1 MEDTLQESNAC
12 LIDVNFNTL
21 RKYVFTMS
29 DDELKLFIEDVKCLL
44 SQSDYSNRGDIW
56 KTDIKN

>member
-1 MEDTLQESNAC
+1 MEDTLQESNVC

-44 SQSDYSNRGDIW
+44 SQSDY
-56 KTDIKN
+56 